1 MGLRIGSLEELE
13 ASVKACTRCP
23 LHTGRSN
30 AVPGEGPSDADVMV
44 IGEAPGKA
52 EDEQGR
58 PFVGPAGRL
67 LNRLLELAGLRRD
80 HVYITNVVKCRPPG
94 NRDPKPEEIAACRPY
109 LEIQISLV
117 KPRLIIA
124 VGRIA
129 GRTLYEMAG
138 LKWSGIR
145 AARGRLRSVTI
156 AGHRTMLIVTYH
168 PAAALYNAS
177 LRSELEADFS
187 GPIKRAVEAAL
198 EGGSR
203 GRRGRTLEDFMS

>member
-1 MGLRIGSLEELE
+1 MGLRIGSLKELE
-13 ASVKACTRCP
+13 AAVRACTRCP
-23 LHTGRSN
+23 LHAGRRN
-30 AVPGEGPSDADVMV
+30 AVPGEGPRDAKVMV
-44 IGEAPGKA
+44 VGEAPGKA

-67 LNRLLELAGLRRD
+67 LNRLLELAGLKREQ
-80 HVYITNVVKCRPPG
+80 VYITNVVKCRPPG

-109 LEIQISLV
+109 LEAQISLV

-156 AGHRTMLIVTYH
+156 AGHSTMLIVTYH

-177 LRSELEADFS
+177 LRGELEADFS

-198 EGGSR
+198 GGGAS
-203 GRRGRTLEDFMS
+203 GKRGRTLEDFMS

>member
-1 MGLRIGSLEELE
+1 MGLRITSLEELVE
-13 ASVKACTRCP
+13 AVKSCTRCP
-23 LHTGRSN
+23 LHRERKN
-30 AVPGEGPSDADVMV
+30 PVPGEGPPDARVMV
-44 IGEAPGKA
+44 VGEAPGKA

-67 LNRLLELAGLRRD
+67 LNRLLELAGLKREE
-80 HVYITNVVKCRPPG
+80 VYITNVVKCRPPG
-94 NRDPKPEEIAACRPY
+94 NRDPRPEEIAACSPY
-109 LEIQISLV
+109 LEAQISII
-117 KPRLIIA
+117 KPLLIIA

-138 LKWSGIR
+138 LKWSSIK

-177 LRSELEADFS
+177 LRGELERDFS
-187 GPIKRAVEAAL
+187 GPIRRAVEAVL
-198 EGGSR
+198 RGQRKGG
-203 GRRGRTLEDFMS
+203 TLEDFLS